1 MEDLQQSG
9 NDMGNKLLFTAADP
23 IDPNELQV
31 SEMVPQRC
39 LPGYKG
45 REETNKPNRQILS
58 FCSDETKITFH
69 EITGIKSQIA

>member
-9 NDMGNKLLFTAADP
+9 NDMWNEPLFTAADP
-23 IDPNELQV
+23 IVPNELQV
-31 SEMVPQRC
+31 SEVVPQRC
-39 LPGYKG
+39 LPGNKG

-69 EITGIKSQIA
+69 EITAIKSQIA